1 MQYIDEYNDE
11 YGFARPYLSEGETIL
26 WKGKPEKGHM
36 FTSQD
41 IFMIPFSII
50 WCGFAIFWETTAII
64 SGAPFFFAL
73 WGIPFVCVGLYM
85 VFGRFFW
92 TAHVRKNT
100 AYVITTRRIIR
111 SRRGRVDSMSA
122 RSLPPMHA
130 KIRRDGTGTIRFGV
144 PTYYRRNSFD
154 PNDGLFTLENI
165 PDAIRVQRI
174 IENME
179 R

>member
-1 MQYIDEYNDE
+1 MEFHDEYS
-11 YGFARPYLSEGETIL
+11 FARPYLSEGETIL
-26 WKGKPEKGHM
+26 WKGKPEKGHV
-36 FTSQD
+36 FTPQD
-41 IFMIPFSII
+41 AFLIPFSIL
-50 WCGFAIFWETTAII
+50 WCGFAIFWETTVVA
-64 SGAPFFFAL
+64 SGAPFFFKL

-85 VFGRFFW
+85 VFGRFLW
-92 TAHVRKNT
+92 TAYVRKNT

-122 RSLPPMHA
+122 RSLPPMHT
-130 KIRRDGTGTIRFGV
+130 KVRRDGTGTIRFGV

-154 PNDGLFTLENI
+154 PNDGMFTLENI
-165 PDAIRVQRI
+165 PDVIRVQRI